1 MKKSLV
7 MACVALFTVN
17 SHAHVK
23 LEPAS
28 ASASTYQKL
37 TFRVG
42 HGCAGSATHTLTIV
56 LPEAITGAKPMPKP
70 GWSVSSANPREI
82 SWKGGPL
89 LDAHFD
95 EFALQVK
102 LPAATGKHYF
112 KVTQLCDQGR
122 LDWVE
127 LPSASDAAR
136 KSPAPMLEIVPAAAS
151 AHHH

>member
-1 MKKSLV
+1 MLKKSLI
-7 MACVALFTVN
+7 ACAILAAA
-17 SHAHVK
+17 SAQAHVAV
-23 LEPAS
+23 EPAS
-28 ASASTYQKL
+28 ASAGAYQKL

-42 HGCAGSATHTLTIV
+42 HGCQGSATHTLTVV
-56 LPEAITGAKPMPKP
+56 LPEAITGAKPMPKS
-70 GWSVSSANPREI
+70 GWVVSSANAREI

-102 LPAATGKHYF
+102 LPALAGKHYF

-127 LPSASDAAR
+127 LPSAGAVL
-136 KSPAPMLEIVPAAAS
+136 KSPAPMLEIVPAAAA